1 MRTASDRMKRL
12 TDRLRNLNP
21 FRKRRRGGTLAATR
35 RERLRA
41 LVRSSKSSRKTHAV
55 DPARAGLSVGI
66 VLVLSF
72 LLCVHLIPN
81 RINWRLDDMA
91 DREVVAQRTVRYED
105 TTATR
110 RMREDA
116 VRQVETKY
124 DAIPG
129 ATSAARE
136 AVGVIFDRVEDGAR
150 RRATIPRTPLVPLAP
165 GAKPATP
172 NRDAALAAEIAEEVR
187 RETTLNVM
195 PEEILILLRRTAAER
210 RKARDIA
217 ERLVE
222 RAMSRAITEDTTDLA
237 DARTLLSASEEL
249 KGLTP
254 KEFRETVA
262 SLAGASLTPTRRV
275 NQRETE
281 RERAAA
287 MASVAPQMRR
297 LPAGTTIIRPNE
309 RVTQQH
315 LDQFAALGLQNDS
328 LDSATVSV
336 ITLLVLLLV
345 SLMAAYLRQFHPDL
359 YADTPRLLLLAIL
372 VVFSV
377 TGLKVGSA
385 LLSLSVPGVHFSY
398 LGMMCV
404 ASAGMVIALLISPR
418 VAAVVVAVLA
428 VTSGLILNNELRYTL
443 ITLASSLVGIV
454 CVSQLKNRG
463 DLLRATLVLC
473 GANALLNG
481 VVGQLEGDLPRDLL
495 LGMLWGVVSGVF
507 ALALFYFGVAAFE
520 KPFGITTHLRLLE
533 LSDPATP
540 ILQEF
545 RLRVPGTYAHSLMV
559 GNLAHAA
566 AEAIGADALLVRV
579 AAYYHDLGKM
589 NRPEFFIENQSNI
602 ENVHDRLAPS
612 LSAIILASHVKEGLE
627 IAEEIGLPPRVREV
641 ISQHHGTTLMK
652 YFYHRATGGAH
663 DPTLEAQFRYP
674 GPKPQTREAAILML
688 ADTVEAASRTLERP
702 TPARVKDFVAR
713 LVEDKRADGQ
723 LDECTLTLRDVQ
735 AIQEVFVW
743 TLCGTL
749 HARIEYP
756 NEKPA
761 VAVPTP
767 ERLPN
772 LTLSTVEAC
781 ALPVPPDLG
790 LDNALDNTDVA
801 PLHKPA
807 PEPLP
812 ESLAAA
818 LAESLPPYGT
828 TGDDSPTV
836 EVPALRAG
844 RGSGEKPSKRRR

>member
-1 MRTASDRMKRL
+1 MKRL
-12 TDRLRNLNP
+12 TDRLGKFNP

-41 LVRSSKSSRKTHAV
+41 LVRSSRTTRKTYAV
-55 DPARAGLSVGI
+55 DPARTGLFVGI
-66 VLVLSF
+66 TLVLAF

-81 RINWRLDDMA
+81 HVNWRIGDPA
-91 DREVVAQRTVRYED
+91 DREITAQRTVRYED

-116 VRQVETKY
+116 VRQVEVKY

-136 AVGVIFDRVEDGAR
+136 AINVIFDRVEDGAR
-150 RRATIPRTPLVPLAP
+150 RRATTSNTPLVPLAS
-165 GAKPATP
+165 GAKPTQ
-172 NRDAALAAEIAEEVR
+172 NRDTALATEIADEIR

-195 PEEILILLRRTAAER
+195 PEEIQILLKRTAAER
-210 RKARDIA
+210 RKARDLS

-237 DARTLLSASEEL
+237 DARTLLTASDDL
-249 KGLTP
+249 KALTP

-262 SLAGASLTPTRRV
+262 SLAGAALTPTRRV
-275 NQRETE
+275 NQKETD

-287 MASVAPQMRR
+287 RASIVPQMRR
-297 LPAGTTIIRPNE
+297 LPAGTTIIRTNE

-336 ITLLVLLLV
+336 ITLLVLALV
-345 SLMAAYLRQFHPDL
+345 TLMAAYLKQFHPEL
-359 YADTPRLLLLAIL
+359 YEDTPRLLLLTIL

-377 TGLKVGSA
+377 AGLKVGSA

-418 VAAVVVAVLA
+418 IAAVVVALLA
-428 VTSGLILNNELRYTL
+428 VASGLILNNELRYTL

-463 DLLRATLVLC
+463 DLLRATLILC

-481 VVGQLEGDLPRDLL
+481 IVGQLEGDLPRELL

-566 AEAIGADALLVRV
+566 AEAIGADSLLVRV

-674 GPKPQTREAAILML
+674 GPKPQSREAAILML

-723 LDECTLTLRDVQ
+723 LDECTLTLRDLQ

-761 VAVPTP
+761 VP
-767 ERLPN
+767 EPARLPN

-781 ALPVPPDLG
+781 ALPVPPDLA
-790 LDNALDNTDVA
+790 LDNALDNADVT

-818 LAESLPPYGT
+818 LADSLPPIPDNLPSYGT
-828 TGDDSPTV
+828 TGDDSPPV
-836 EVPALRAG
+836 EIAPLRTG
-844 RGSGEKPSKRRR
+844 RGSGEKPLKRRR